1 MRVKGVPR
9 GGDETSRAVS
19 RRFGLHSAARFVVAL
34 RLPPMPHFN
43 WTVAFRGALG
53 IFFVVSAYWLTP
65 DKFYTSL
72 VFAFIAFALA
82 AHAAYGR
89 ARA

>member
-1 MRVKGVPR
+1 M
-9 GGDETSRAVS
+9 SS
-19 RRFGLHSAARFVVAL
+19 
-34 RLPPMPHFN
+34 MPHFN
-43 WTVAFRGALG
+43 WTVAFRVALG

-65 DKFYTSL
+65 DKFYPSL

-82 AHAAYGR
+82 ARAAYGR

>member
-1 MRVKGVPR
+1 
-9 GGDETSRAVS
+9 
-19 RRFGLHSAARFVVAL
+19 
-34 RLPPMPHFN
+34 MPHFN